1 MSSEPQPNG
10 SPHESGLYSQWQ
22 EPEPVGTSGLPDEND
37 PGTAAKGMCEYLTRL
52 CNSSFELV
60 PELAHG
66 FTHRDDDILKEMQNE
81 YGPKVGIYFAFL
93 NCYTT
98 SAGMMAVIGAIFINF
113 PSIFDRFA
121 AVLRLIL
128 V

>member
-66 FTHRDDDILKEMQNE
+66 FTHRDDDILKEMQNK
-81 YGPKVGIYFAFL
+81 YGPKVGIYFAF
-93 NCYTT
+93 
-98 SAGMMAVIGAIFINF
+98 
-113 PSIFDRFA
+113 
-121 AVLRLIL
+121 
-128 V
+128 